1 MENKDFKT
9 KIKEVKETIL
19 DIENQASDIFVS
31 VMDKKGKSRE
41 ELLEKSKENDML
53 NNKLLDTIISFK
65 AIVDNEGEIVNKRR
79 SRYTKMIVGSTV
91 AFICL
96 ALVMSVP
103 VLPAIPLGTFVY
115 ALKEYIKNTKR
126 AISIVEQKDEFDN
139 ISSLTNDIST
149 NIQNNRVRLES
160 MIKELP
166 DGQEILFSSK
176 EANLILSANTI
187 IQNCIDNDMS
197 LEDMD
202 ISEEILSTMK
212 KLLKSDLN
220 SSEEDV
226 NVLLKKAKEKVQSET
241 ITKKLD

>member
-9 KIKEVKETIL
+9 KLQELKETLL
-19 DIENQASDIFVS
+19 DIENKASDIFTD
-31 VMDKKGKSRE
+31 VMDRKNKSRE
-41 ELLEKSKENDML
+41 ELLEKTKENDEL
-53 NNKLLDTIISFK
+53 YNKLLDTIISFK
-65 AIVDNEGEIVNKRR
+65 AIVDNEGKIVNKRR
-79 SRYTKMIVGSTV
+79 SRYTTMLVGSTV

-96 ALVMSVP
+96 APLAIP
-103 VLPAIPLGTFVY
+103 VLPAIPVGVFVY
-115 ALKEYIKNTKR
+115 SLKEYIKNHKR
-126 AISIVEQKDEFDN
+126 AISICEQKDEFDN

-187 IQNCIDNDMS
+187 IQNCIDNDMT

-226 NVLLKKAKEKVQSET
+226 SVLLKQAKEKVQSET